1 MPSKKRFH
9 RSGPGRGRPLAPGR
23 LAGLTAF
30 AAAGLLAL
38 PGVASAT
45 VTTNLTAGQ
54 LSITSDAADPITVT
68 CVAGK
73 VEVNNLGIP
82 GNPDCSAITG
92 IGVTGDPGANAINLA
107 GVDPAAY
114 TALTSVSVDGGAG
127 ADTINGSQL
136 ADVLKGGT
144 GNDRIIGD
152 DNPGGTRDDMRGEDG
167 DDTLVWN
174 PGDDDDINE
183 GGAGSDTAEV
193 NGGGK
198 EQFEIA
204 PSATLNRVSFDRV
217 QPDVTFGAPF
227 NVDIS
232 DDTERLDLNAGGG
245 DDIVNSANGL
255 LALALAVEIDGG
267 DGNDTLDGS
276 DGPDLITG
284 GNGNDRVTG
293 DDNPLNTRDISRGDA
308 GDDTLVWNGGDDDDV
323 NEGGDG
329 TDTIEVNGATLPEQF
344 ELKASATPGR
354 VAFDRLNVNAPGPFN
369 LDIAGSERLDLNA
382 SGGDDT
388 LNPNGPVPGLAG
400 WVIDVDG
407 GDGNDTLAGA
417 AEAVDLLNG
426 AAGADTLKS
435 RDSSADSL
443 TCGTE
448 ADSVEADAQD
458 AASADCEVVDRG
470 QVANPAPA
478 PAPPAGQPAADV
490 TAPVVTLGRRAALR
504 GNAKR
509 VPLRVTCPASEP
521 NGCNV
526 TIELRRKGQT
536 LGRKRIELDGGEKG
550 VAYVRLSK
558 AARALLKKKGSLAVK
573 ARVRAEDGAGNAR
586 TRVLSLTLVK
596 R

>member
-1 MPSKKRFH
+1 MSRTKNV
-9 RSGPGRGRPLAPGR
+9 R
-23 LAGLTAF
+23 LAGLTAL

-45 VTTNLTAGQ
+45 VSTNLVGGQ
-54 LSITSDAADPITVT
+54 LTVSSDAADPITVA
-68 CVAGK
+68 CVGGK
-73 VEVNNLGIP
+73 VEVNSVAIT
-82 GNPDCSAITG
+82 GNPDCTAITG
-92 IGVTGDPGANAINLA
+92 LDVAGGPGANTINLA
-107 GVDPAAY
+107 AVNETTFTELD
-114 TALTSVSVDGGAG
+114 SVSVDGGAE

-136 ADVLKGGT
+136 ADLLQGGA

-152 DNPGGTRDDMRGEDG
+152 NNPGGTRDDMRGEDG
-167 DDTLVWN
+167 DDQLVWN
-174 PGDDDDINE
+174 PGDGDDINE

-198 EQFEIA
+198 EQFEVA
-204 PSATLNRVSFDRV
+204 PSATPGRVSFDRV
-217 QPDVTFGAPF
+217 QPDPSFAAPF

-232 DDTERLDLNAGGG
+232 DDTERLDLNAGGA

-255 LALALAVEIDGG
+255 LALAFAVDIDGG

-276 DGPDLITG
+276 DGPDVISG
-284 GNGNDRVTG
+284 GNGNDRVVG

-344 ELKASATPGR
+344 EIKASAIPGR

-369 LDIAGSERLDLNA
+369 LDIAASERLDLNA

-388 LNPNGPVPGLAG
+388 LNPNGPVAGLAG
-400 WVIDVDG
+400 WVLDVEG

-426 AAGADTLKS
+426 GAGADTLKS
-435 RDSSADSL
+435 RDSSTDSL

-448 ADSVEADAQD
+448 VDSVIADAQD
-458 AASADCEVVDRG
+458 AANADCETVDRG
-470 QVANPAPA
+470 LVANPAP
-478 PAPPAGQPAADV
+478 PAPPAGPAADV
-490 TAPVVTLGRRAALR
+490 TAPRVALARRAVLR
-504 GNAKR
+504 GSSTR
-509 VPLRVTCPASEP
+509 VPVRVTCPASEP
-521 NGCNV
+521 DGCIV

-550 VAYVRLSK
+550 IARVRLSK
-558 AARALLKKKGSLAVK
+558 AARALLKQKGTLAVK
-573 ARVRAEDGAGNAR
+573 ARVRAVDDAGNAR
-586 TRVLSLTLVK
+586 TRVLPLTLVK